1 MVLAGVIAVWS
12 LTSCA
17 ENPASGR
24 QNFVMVSQAQE
35 EQAGRQGDAEIK
47 QEFGV
52 YNAPGIQAYV
62 NSVGQRVAQRGDRP
76 NIAYHFTVLDSP
88 DINAFAL
95 PGGYVYI
102 TRGIMAYLGS
112 EAELAAVLG
121 HEIGHVTARHAV
133 RQQSAAQAANIGV
146 ALGSIFFP
154 QLRSQGAQSIVNVLG
169 GAVLSGYG
177 REYELEADRLGSAYI
192 ARAGYNPEAMVRVIS
207 VLKDQE
213 AFGAETARQE
223 GRQVRSYHGLFASHP
238 DNDTRLRQVVG
249 EAQRDARGTMEE
261 NRAAYL
267 RHLDGMVFG
276 DSPDQ
281 GLVRGSTFTHPKLG
295 FALSFPDGWRIENQ
309 PQKVIA
315 TSPGNDAFLQLQ
327 PGGPAQGSPAE
338 FLRNKISLERA
349 SNIETADVNGMPAAI
364 VSGVTGGQA
373 VRAMVVFL
381 NNQAYVVAL
390 VVRSPE
396 LLDRYGGA
404 FYDSVRSFRRAS
416 SQTNVRP
423 YRIRLI
429 TAQPGI
435 TFAALA
441 ARSPWPRNAEGYLR
455 TLNGYYPRGEPKPG
469 QALKIIE

>member
-1 MVLAGVIAVWS
+1 
-12 LTSCA
+12 
-17 ENPASGR
+17 
-24 QNFVMVSQAQE
+24 MVSQAQE
-35 EQAGRQGDAEIK
+35 EQAGRQGDVEIK

-52 YNAPGIQAYV
+52 YNSPALQAYV
-62 NSVGQRVAQRGDRP
+62 NTVGQRIAQRSDRT
-76 NIAYHFTVLDSP
+76 NIPYHFTVLDTP

-154 QLRSQGAQSIVNVLG
+154 QLRTQGAQTVVNVLG

-192 ARAGYNPEAMVRVIS
+192 ARAGYNPEAMVRVIG

-213 AFGAETARQE
+213 AFAAETARQE
-223 GRQVRSYHGLFASHP
+223 GRQARSYHGLFASHP

-267 RHLDGMVFG
+267 RHIDGMVFG

-281 GLVRGSTFTHPKLG
+281 GLVRGSVFTHPKLG
-295 FALSFPDGWRIENQ
+295 FTLSFPDGWRIDNQ
-309 PQKVIA
+309 PTKVIA
-315 TSPGNDAFLQLQ
+315 ASPGNDAVLQLQ
-327 PGGPAQGSPAE
+327 PGGPAQGSPSD
-338 FLRNKISLERA
+338 FLRNKIKFDRA
-349 SNIETADVNGMPAAI
+349 SGIDTTEVNGMPAAI
-364 VSGVTGGQA
+364 VSGVTGGQV
-373 VRAMVVFL
+373 VRVMAVFL

-390 VVRSPE
+390 VTQSAE
-396 LLDRYGGA
+396 LLDRYESA
-404 FYDSVRSFRRAS
+404 FDATIRSFRRAS
-416 SQTNVRP
+416 TQSTVRP
-423 YRIRLI
+423 YRIKLI
-429 TAQPGI
+429 TAQPGT
-435 TFAALA
+435 TFAGLA
-441 ARSPWPRNAEGYLR
+441 SRSPWPRNPEGYLR
-455 TLNGYYPRGEPKPG
+455 TLNGFYPRGEPKPG
-469 QALKIIE
+469 QTLKIIE